1 MGTARWRRGQSG
13 HRGIRGAPVSGE
25 ISQSTITDGHAHA
38 AAGQAVG
45 HSGTG
50 GAWGAVGLM
59 VGGFTVA
66 AVALP
71 LQSWALEG
79 VGLGIGAI
87 GVIAAKLVGLMSQ
100 VH

>member
-1 MGTARWRRGQSG
+1 M
-13 HRGIRGAPVSGE
+13 SGE
-25 ISQSTITDGHAHA
+25 ISQSTTDGHAP
-38 AAGQAVG
+38 AGAGHAVG

-59 VGGFTVA
+59 VGGFTLA
-66 AVALP
+66 ALALP

-79 VGLGIGAI
+79 VGLGIGAVGI
-87 GVIAAKLVGLMSQ
+87 ISAKLVGLMSQ

>member
-71 LQSWALEG
+71 LEG